1 MRDVALITS
10 NMGKLKEFQ
19 HGLEP
24 LGLRVRHLPIEC
36 DEVQA
41 DRLEDVVKACIAQV
55 VQQGHEDFILDDS
68 GMFVHHLKGFPGVY
82 SSYVNETLGCPGIL
96 RLLEG
101 APDRTAHFECCIGCH
116 FHDAGQIIVKGS
128 SPGRIG
134 MEQKGSGGFGYDPI
148 FIPDGSDVTFA
159 EMDLEEKNRFS
170 HRGAAMRAFVTEL
183 RKNLPEAR
191 K

>member
-1 MRDVALITS
+1 VALVTS
-10 NMGKLKEFQ
+10 NLGKLKEFQ

-24 LGLRVRHLPIEC
+24 LGLKVRHLSIEC

-41 DRLEDVVKACIAQV
+41 DRLEDVVRSCIAQV

-68 GMFVHHLKGFPGVY
+68 GLFIDHLKGFPGVY
-82 SSYVNETLGCPGIL
+82 SSYVHGTLGCPGIL

-101 APDRTAHFECCIGCH
+101 ASDRSAHFECCIGCH
-116 FHDAGQIIVKGS
+116 FHDAGRIIVSGS

-134 MEQKGSGGFGYDPI
+134 TEQRGTKGFGYDPI
-148 FIPDGSDVTFA
+148 FIPDGGSGTFA

-183 RKNLPEAR
+183 RNNLPEGKR
-191 K
+191 